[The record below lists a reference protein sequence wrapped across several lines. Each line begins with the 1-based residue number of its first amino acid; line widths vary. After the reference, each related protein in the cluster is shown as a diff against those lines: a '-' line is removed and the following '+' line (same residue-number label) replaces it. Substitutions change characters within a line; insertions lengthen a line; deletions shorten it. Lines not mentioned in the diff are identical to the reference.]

1 MAVTV
6 REATVAHKLREA
18 RGQFEQVKELYSKGL
33 NTNSCG
39 RMRDRLLE
47 IHGIL
52 TDAVNIQNKSGKGDF
67 SKSLSA
73 LLDQLAIL
81 GSAISLV
88 SRSKSRA
95 DSSELSSMVFE
106 NMNKF
111 DDLLSRSAPGSG
123 RLLAKVE
130 FEKTG
135 RLDSIN
141 TQFIALNRLATGE
154 ISKETATEISQ
165 AVVGISDELKVLMD
179 EARAV
184 AGSREKL
191 ELAEKAH
198 DLGNI
203 LHLITSLADAQ
214 LLGMQA
220 KDLGFNPAEKMSY
233 LLVVFK
239 RTLDYD
245 EKTAQKEE
253 LDLRKEL
260 EDFLGW
266 REKSLRFEGEGFKL
280 MVDRVAMWR
289 VFRNLVKNATEA
301 GATEVNIVFA
311 EPFVS
316 VFDNGKGMPPEV
328 VKKLFTPFF
337 THGKSGGTGLGL
349 ASVKEQLEKAGA
361 KISVE
366 SQEGEGT
373 TFTIEFPPAKK
384 E

>member
-6 REATVAHKLREA
+6 REATVAHKLRET

-52 TDAVNIQNKSGKGDF
+52 TDAVNIENKSGKGDF

-88 SRSKSRA
+88 SRSKSRE

-111 DDLLSRSAPGSG
+111 EDLLSRSAPGSG
-123 RLLAKVE
+123 RLTAKME

-141 TQFIALNRLATGE
+141 QKFMELEKLAAGE
-154 ISKETATEISQ
+154 MTEGKAKEINQ
-165 AVVGISDELKVLMD
+165 LVGGISNELKELMD

-198 DLGNI
+198 DLGGM
-203 LHLITSLADAQ
+203 LQLVTSTADAQ
-214 LLGMQA
+214 VLGMQEQ
-220 KDLGFNPAEKMSY
+220 DLGFNPAEKMSH

-245 EKTAQKEE
+245 EKAAQKEE

-260 EDFLGW
+260 EGLLGW
-266 REKSLRFEGEGFKL
+266 RYPKLRFEGEGFKL
-280 MVDRVAMWR
+280 MADRVAMWR
-289 VFRNLVKNATEA
+289 VFNNLVKNATEA
-301 GATEVNIVFA
+301 GATEVNIVFT

-384 E
+384 

>member
-1 MAVTV
+1 
-6 REATVAHKLREA
+6 
-18 RGQFEQVKELYSKGL
+18 
-33 NTNSCG
+33 
-39 RMRDRLLE
+39 LE

-52 TDAVNIQNKSGKGDF
+52 TDAVNIENKSGKGDF

-88 SRSKSRA
+88 SRSKSRE

-123 RLLAKVE
+123 RLLAKME

-141 TQFIALNRLATGE
+141 KKFTELERLAAGQMTEEKAKE
-154 ISKETATEISQ
+154 INQ
-165 AVVGISDELKVLMD
+165 LVGGISNELKVLMA
-179 EARAV
+179 EAKASWNENMLVLMADRRV
-184 AGSREKL
+184 AAGVREHL
-191 ELAEKAH
+191 EFAEKAH

-203 LHLITSLADAQ
+203 LQFITSLADAQ
-214 LLGMQA
+214 VLGMQEQ
-220 KDLGFNPAEKMSY
+220 DLGFNPAEKMNY
-233 LLVVFK
+233 LLFVFK

-245 EKTAQKEE
+245 EKAAQKEE

-260 EDFLGW
+260 EGFLGW
-266 REKSLRFEGEGFKL
+266 REKSLRFEGESFKL
-280 MVDRVAMWR
+280 LVDRVAMWR

-328 VKKLFTPFF
+328 MKNLFTPFF

-373 TFTIEFPPAKK
+373 TFTIEFLPAKK